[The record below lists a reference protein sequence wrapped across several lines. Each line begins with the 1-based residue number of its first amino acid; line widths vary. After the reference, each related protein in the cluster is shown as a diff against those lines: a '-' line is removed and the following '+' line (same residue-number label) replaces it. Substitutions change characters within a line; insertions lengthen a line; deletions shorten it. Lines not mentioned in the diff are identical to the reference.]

1 MYTKYNYM
9 YKSTILSTIEI
20 FVIYT
25 EYNYEYMSTIE
36 IFVIYTLI

>member
-20 FVIYT
+20 FVVYT
-25 EYNYEYMSTIE
+25 EYKYEYMSTIE

>member
-1 MYTKYNYM
+1 M

-25 EYNYEYMSTIE
+25 AYKYEYMSTIE
-36 IFVIYTLI
+36 IFVISTLI